1 MTLSPEN
8 LVHYLFERG
17 FATRESVVDGCVEIS
32 EIARRNRNFKVRQR
46 NGPGYFLKQVRR
58 WEPETLRTLQAEAQC
73 YQLAAEHEVFADL
86 RGIVPRF
93 HSWDARRAVL
103 VTELLEGAETVA
115 EHHFRSDGFPVS
127 VAEQLGRAFGSY
139 HRKAAANGPP
149 AVNGLFPRRAAWALS
164 LHDMPPQSVQDASGG
179 ILQMLGMIR
188 QFPQFAESFEKLRAA
203 WHADAVIHSDIKWD
217 NCLLCTGPDG
227 HPSLK
232 VVDWEMADWGDS
244 CWDVAGIF
252 SAYLSFWVQSLPA
265 FWVQSLPANGLSNP
279 NALVEQTRFP
289 IERMQPA
296 IRAFWSTY
304 QECRG
309 VSGQASRD
317 LLQRS
322 VRYAGARNIQT
333 AFEALQTLPQAH
345 SGTILLLQ
353 LSMNVLANPDE
364 AARELLGIEP

>member
-1 MTLSPEN
+1 MTLSPDN
-8 LVHYLFERG
+8 LVYYLLERG
-17 FATRESVVDGCVEIS
+17 LATRESVVNGCVEIS
-32 EIARRNRNFKVRQR
+32 EIARRNRNFKVRQS

-58 WEPETLRTLQAEAQC
+58 WEPEPLRTLQAEAQC
-73 YQLAAEHEVFADL
+73 YQLATEHEVFADL
-86 RGIVPRF
+86 RDIVPRF
-93 HSWDARRAVL
+93 HSWDPRRAVL
-103 VTELLEGAETVA
+103 VTELLEGAETVT
-115 EHHFRSDGFPVS
+115 EHHFRNDAFPVF

-139 HRKAAANGPP
+139 HRKAAASGPP
-149 AVNGLFPRRAAWALS
+149 PVNGLFPRRAAWALS

-179 ILQMLGMIR
+179 IYQMLGMIR

-203 WHADAVIHSDIKWD
+203 WRADAVIHSDIKWD
-217 NCLLCTGPDG
+217 NCLLYTGPDG
-227 HPSLK
+227 TRKLK

-244 CWDVAGIF
+244 CWDVAAIF
-252 SAYLSFWVQSLPA
+252 SAYLFFWVQSLP
-265 FWVQSLPANGLSNP
+265 SNGLANP
-279 NALVEQTRFP
+279 SALVEQTRFP
-289 IERMQPA
+289 IERMHPA

-333 AFEALQTLPQAH
+333 AFETLQTLPQAH
-345 SGTILLLQ
+345 SGTVLLLQ